1 MPKCCTTGSMLQS
14 CKELESS
21 LGLFSGIQGLFCGCL
36 MHIQEQRDAL
46 PLPRARLMAGTKPVV
61 KGEGGNTGVT

>member
-1 MPKCCTTGSMLQS
+1 
-14 CKELESS
+14 
-21 LGLFSGIQGLFCGCL
+21 

-61 KGEGGNTGVT
+61 KGKGGNTGVT